1 MKNTFKNINW
11 NILSR
16 GDKVIW
22 AAMVIL
28 LIFSLLGV
36 ISTGTIKEVN
46 VMSVIMSYMRDIL
59 ITVAVMY
66 IAFLIPYDYYRS
78 AAGRPPAGH

>member
-1 MKNTFKNINW
+1 MKNPLKNINW

-22 AAMVIL
+22 AMMVLL
-28 LIFSLLGV
+28 LIVSLLGV

-46 VMSVIMSYMRDIL
+46 VWSVIIKYMRDIL
-59 ITVAVMY
+59 ITIVEMYVA
-66 IAFLIPYDYYRS
+66 
-78 AAGRPPAGH
+78 

>member
-1 MKNTFKNINW
+1 MKNPLKNINW

-22 AAMVIL
+22 AMMVLL
-28 LIFSLLGV
+28 LIVSLLGV

-46 VMSVIMSYMRDIL
+46 VWSVIIKYMRDIL
-59 ITVAVMY
+59 ITIVVMY
-66 IAFLIPYDYYRS
+66 VAYLIPYDYYRK
-78 AAGRPPAGH
+78 AAI